1 MDAPRAARY
10 RPTMRH
16 ARLLCVLVLGC
27 GDSGGGTATASGSSS
42 TTVTTAS
49 ATENT
54 PTSSAGTTGTASDTA
69 STSSPAT
76 SSPAS
81 SDGGT
86 TLLLDVG
93 ADETTDGCQPGGE
106 ATLTGIVTAPN
117 GTIPI
122 SGALVYLTQDPPTIP
137 QTVYCSECVDLA
149 CGTAYTFTDPD
160 GSFSLAAPT
169 GQWNVVV
176 QKGQFMRVTPLDL
189 VAGDNPLAAEVTRM
203 PDHNDPPSGQFIP
216 RIAIALGD
224 HDHLEDALAKLGLGA
239 TDIKDFKEL
248 LVNGSQQFDVWDNA
262 PDRDFAGSK
271 GSFTQLV
278 QNYALME
285 AYHIIF
291 VPCTQQAGEYLE
303 ALDDPA
309 VQANIQTWV
318 ANGGKWYVADWSSEA
333 ISVPFPQYQDFW
345 LRKDSTTV
353 EQWKDQNTADLGRY
367 DPLGTVL
374 DPDLEAWLD
383 ALPPDLKDINPLND
397 PDLESYPVIDAL
409 PDVQTMYVYSGV
421 KAVHEVLVPDNMG
434 GQVNVGHKVWIEGPG
449 AESWGVPPADQN
461 WPLTITG
468 EYGCGRIMFT
478 AYHTVE
484 SGGYVGLSPQELI
497 LMYLILEIG
506 VCQTPYAPPQ

>member
-1 MDAPRAARY
+1 M
-10 RPTMRH
+10 RP
-16 ARLLCVLVLGC
+16 ARLALSVLVLGC
-27 GDSGGGTATASGSSS
+27 GDSTGGSASGSS
-42 TTVTTAS
+42 TTVTTAAS
-49 ATENT
+49 ATESP
-54 PTSSAGTTGTASDTA
+54 PTTDASAGTTTGGASDDATASPPATA
-69 STSSPAT
+69 SPAT
-76 SSPAS
+76 SEPGSTS
-81 SDGGT
+81 
-86 TLLLDVG
+86 LLLDVG

-106 ATLTGIVTAPN
+106 ATLTGVVTVPN

-122 SGALVYLTQDPPTIP
+122 SGALVYLTHDAPTIP

-149 CGTAYTFTDPD
+149 CGTAYTFTGPD
-160 GSFSLAAPT
+160 GSFSLDAPA
-169 GQWNVVV
+169 GAWNVVV
-176 QKGQFMRVTPLDL
+176 QKGQFMRVTALDV
-189 VAGDNPLAAEVTRM
+189 VAGDNPLAAELTRM
-203 PDHNDPPSGQFIP
+203 PDHNDPPAGQFIP
-216 RIAIALGD
+216 RVALALGD

-239 TDIKDFKEL
+239 TETKDFKQL

-262 PDRDFAGSK
+262 PDRDFPGSM
-271 GSFTQLV
+271 GSFAQLV
-278 QNYALME
+278 GNYALME
-285 AYHIIF
+285 KYHVIF

-383 ALPPDLKDINPLND
+383 ALPPDLKDINPVND
-397 PDLESYPVIDAL
+397 PDLESYPVLDAL

-434 GQVNVGHKVWIEGPG
+434 GQVDVGHKVWIEGPG
-449 AESWGVPPADQN
+449 AESWGVPPADMQ